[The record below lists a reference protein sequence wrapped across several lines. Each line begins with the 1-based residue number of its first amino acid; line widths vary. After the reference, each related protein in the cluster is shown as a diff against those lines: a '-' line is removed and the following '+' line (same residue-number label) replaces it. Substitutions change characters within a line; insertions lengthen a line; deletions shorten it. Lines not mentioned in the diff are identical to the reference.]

1 MESITLGAGHFVTVT
16 FDPDPSVIGIS
27 EQIVGF
33 HPTPAFRSE
42 TVNQEDNTQGDRNV
56 CMSYPISS
64 FLSDAVATSLCS
76 THPRYR

>member
-1 MESITLGAGHFVTVT
+1 LKGLCGAGLDEALGLDTHR
-16 FDPDPSVIGIS
+16 G
-27 EQIVGF
+27 
-33 HPTPAFRSE
+33 
-42 TVNQEDNTQGDRNV
+42 QERM